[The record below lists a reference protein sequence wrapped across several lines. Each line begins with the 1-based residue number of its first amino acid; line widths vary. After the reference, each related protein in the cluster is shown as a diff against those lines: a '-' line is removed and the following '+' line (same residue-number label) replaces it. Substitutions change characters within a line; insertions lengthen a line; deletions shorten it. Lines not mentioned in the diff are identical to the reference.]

1 MSDRRRKKK
10 RGKEEERY
18 VERIE
23 DTSRATDL
31 TLKLGSAQL
40 LTRKEIIIEKDE
52 EKKKK
57 GKGKERVLG
66 ISPQRS

>member
-1 MSDRRRKKK
+1 LSDRRRKKK